1 MMLRRG
7 FLIRF
12 LLACT
17 LMPSVASPALAERA
31 QNPAAATVFIRVIG
45 SVTIETDST
54 WDKSREER
62 DVELGTGSGFLFTPY
77 GHVLTNHHVIEGG
90 TVTKRVGMR
99 DVTLEL
105 RVDRVEVELPPAA
118 VAAGG
123 PTRYEATVDAFDPE
137 LDLAVLS
144 IQGGEL
150 PYLAF
155 GDSDAANPGDTVTV
169 YGFPFGRDVEVG
181 RTTLPDITP
190 QVSVHRGSFS
200 AVRADDTGKTS
211 YLQTSATV
219 NPGNSGGPML
229 DDEGY
234 VLGVIRL
241 KLRDAD
247 GIGFA
252 IPVNKVKDFL
262 ESNGYS
268 GLLGV
273 ERLRLGSEQVLEDK
287 GLSLRT
293 PDGFEDRS
301 ATRLRF
307 VTDPEANPIV
317 LVADRLA
324 TPWDSKQLESLLL
337 AGGTFGTFRAERHS
351 VSSAFGGARAMLGSA
366 SGRDR
371 SRPAKLEYALLDAG
385 EEKVLARFVGP
396 ADAVAFNRSVLIES
410 LSTLQAQRLLTS
422 EIASVVSA
430 EHLEWN
436 RITPSSP
443 RAPAVSFPAPWIV
456 ETSAPFPCRGLAPM
470 DAALAASPERDFTV
484 SLRTA
489 WWAAARSA
497 NEAARACGR
506 PGRFG
511 ESSYSNVVEW
521 LGVSYAV
528 SGVFTDAAGG
538 LLQLELVSPRE
549 KAPFVAGV
557 FESFLSR
564 NGAR

>member
-1 MMLRRG
+1 MSGLLRSV
-7 FLIRF
+7 
-12 LLACT
+12 LACALT
-17 LMPSVASPALAERA
+17 LAMASPALAERA

-45 SVTIETDST
+45 SVTIEASSI
-54 WDKSREER
+54 WDESREER

-77 GHVLTNHHVIEGG
+77 GQVLTNHHVIEDD

-99 DVTLEL
+99 EVTLDL
-105 RVDRVEVELPPAA
+105 HVDRVEVELPPSA

-144 IQGGEL
+144 IQGGDL

-155 GDSDAANPGDTVTV
+155 GDSDAASPGDTVTV

-200 AVRADDTGKTS
+200 AVRADDAGEAS

-219 NPGNSGGPML
+219 NPGNSGGPMV

-307 VTDPEANPIV
+307 MTDPEANPIV

-324 TPWDSKQLESLLL
+324 TPWNSKQLESLLL
-337 AGGTFGTFRAERHS
+337 AGGTFGTFRAERQS
-351 VSSAFGGARAMLGSA
+351 VSSAVGGARAMSGSA
-366 SGRDR
+366 SGRDP
-371 SRPAKLEYALLDAG
+371 SGPAKLEYALLDAG

-422 EIASVVSA
+422 EISSVVSA

-443 RAPAVSFPAPWIV
+443 RAPVVSFPAPWMV

-470 DAALAASPERDFTV
+470 DAVLAASPKGDFTV

-489 WWAAARSA
+489 WWAADLNAK
-497 NEAARACGR
+497 EAARACGR

-511 ESSYSNVVEW
+511 ERSYSNVVEW

-549 KAPFVAGV
+549 KEPFVAKV